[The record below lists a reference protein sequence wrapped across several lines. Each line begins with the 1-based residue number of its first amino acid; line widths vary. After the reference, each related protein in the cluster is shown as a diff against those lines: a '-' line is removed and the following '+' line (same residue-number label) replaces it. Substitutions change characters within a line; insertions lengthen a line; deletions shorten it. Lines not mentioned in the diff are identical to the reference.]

1 MAGRNILPNCNDITA
16 FENETCCTT
25 ATEVVDIDDAVDEEI
40 GVGTGRIPSSE
51 YTTISLILYMSA
63 FFLLVLHSRGVGN
76 LMKRE
81 KPQEKRKSCPAPAS
95 VAKHKTKQQKRTWN
109 QRPTI

>member
-1 MAGRNILPNCNDITA
+1 MTGRKILPNCNDITT

-51 YTTISLILYMSA
+51 YATVSLGIYMSA
-63 FFLLVLHSRGVGN
+63 FFLLVYTAAELGIS
-76 LMKRE
+76 
-81 KPQEKRKSCPAPAS
+81 
-95 VAKHKTKQQKRTWN
+95 
-109 QRPTI
+109 